1 MKIKEIIIF
10 FELVFICFLGGCS
23 GVTGLDEQLI
33 VYGIGVDK
41 IDDMYELTLQTLN
54 TQNTSESD
62 SKEEKKSVVD
72 IHAKAKTLIDAASQI
87 ENQTGKKILYS
98 HAIVL
103 IIGEESAKNGISDI
117 ITFFS
122 TNHKLRPTVEVLIS
136 DCFAKDIFSNE
147 EIEKTV
153 YSEDI
158 FAVTTNVG
166 KKNNDAIH
174 SNIRYLLSDINNEL
188 KAAKVWY
195 IEYDKGRVSC
205 QRIALFKS
213 DKLIDVLDE
222 ETSKGILLIYGEAKN
237 LSDSAKLNDCTI
249 SYKVSQAKS
258 NVNVEI
264 KNNKPVF
271 SLNLALDLD
280 LYGADNIDRSDE
292 IKAMLENRLAS
303 LQANAINFCIKK
315 YGCDIFNFH
324 RYIMNSD
331 SKFFKANLS
340 QMENIIQ
347 SADYN
352 ATIDIKVK
360 YMGSNQKIS
369 SLVY

>member
-1 MKIKEIIIF
+1 M
-10 FELVFICFLGGCS
+10 
-23 GVTGLDEQLI
+23 
-33 VYGIGVDK
+33 
-41 IDDMYELTLQTLN
+41 
-54 TQNTSESD
+54 
-62 SKEEKKSVVD
+62 
-72 IHAKAKTLIDAASQI
+72 
-87 ENQTGKKILYS
+87 
-98 HAIVL
+98 
-103 IIGEESAKNGISDI
+103 
-117 ITFFS
+117 
-122 TNHKLRPTVEVLIS
+122 IS

-271 SLNLALDLD
+271 SLNLDLDLD